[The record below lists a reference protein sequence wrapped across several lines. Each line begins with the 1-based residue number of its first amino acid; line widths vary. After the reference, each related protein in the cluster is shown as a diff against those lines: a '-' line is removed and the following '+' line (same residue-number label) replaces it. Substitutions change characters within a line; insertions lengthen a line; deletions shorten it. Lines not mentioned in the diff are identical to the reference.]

1 MVTKAGTLA
10 ILAAEATMKL
20 IDRLCKNCEHTDEYL
35 RDRTEEGPWKCE
47 ACGVDAM
54 VEAMLNAPRIRDS
67 NSASYLDGTRRSGS
81 FYELKE
87 ANKLKQQLQSV
98 KPEDRKP
105 LKQEIQKLGGTTD
118 S

>member
-35 RDRTEEGPWKCE
+35 KDRTEEGPWKCE
-47 ACGVDAM
+47 ACQVDAM
-54 VEAMLNAPRIRDS
+54 VEAMLTAPRIRDS